1 MGGVRA
7 HACLGSPISDIP
19 FGHLGVIESMEMVNV
34 APGKRTLI
42 NWERHNW
49 VEYASFGVGQVG
61 EDRGHRLDI
70 DFVNSGSRTI
80 LKSTELKPA
89 ASLNP
94 DFRFPRPKS
103 LPQARLLSTQ

>member
-1 MGGVRA
+1 MDDVRA
-7 HACLGSPISDIP
+7 HACLGSPISDIS

-42 NWERHNW
+42 NWKRHNW
-49 VEYASFGVGQVG
+49 VEYASVGVGQVG

-70 DFVNSGSRTI
+70 VNCGSRTI

-94 DFRFPRPKS
+94 DFKFPRPKS
-103 LPQARLLSTQ
+103 LPQARLLSSQ